1 MVRKSSC
8 QHFKW
13 RIYEANLDD
22 GNFAKPNICDGKKKF
37 SLVRKGGGFGKK
49 ETMAGK

>member
-1 MVRKSSC
+1 M
-8 QHFKW
+8 
-13 RIYEANLDD
+13 A
-22 GNFAKPNICDGKKKF
+22 KKKF

>member
-1 MVRKSSC
+1 M
-8 QHFKW
+8 
-13 RIYEANLDD
+13 
-22 GNFAKPNICDGKKKF
+22 AKKKPKF

>member
-22 GNFAKPNICDGKKKF
+22 GNFAKPNICDGKKNQI
-37 SLVRKGGGFGKK
+37 SRL
-49 ETMAGK
+49 